1 MARVADYM
9 VRVCERNSWSLSYED
24 CRWLARIVK
33 RLGKISDADFDKLSS
48 LYEKAL

>member
-9 VRVCERNSWSLSYED
+9 VRVCERNSWSLRYED

-33 RLGKISDADFDKLSS
+33 RLEKISDSDFDKLSS